1 MNAMANAT
9 MSIDKKYKVARSQLP
24 PKAAKL
30 VTPTSVQVIQ
40 NRRSD
45 SLDPRVHQ
53 KHKITGGNF
62 LQSSRYGQVEI
73 AQTRILPAKELLAKV
88 HIRPLRRFP
97 REGDKTIPVLVTF
110 DSAPQCADAERTL
123 RANKVSVA
131 PNYLSEVFRLVK
143 KIRCIQTKY
152 PDRNI
157 LIRPSSHILISTLK
171 LELKVENGN
180 FSPPSPC
187 L

>member
-1 MNAMANAT
+1 MPWLTPPCPSTKNIRLPVANFHQRLQ
-9 MSIDKKYKVARSQLP
+9 SLSPQL
-24 PKAAKL
+24 ASRL
-30 VTPTSVQVIQ
+30 S
-40 NRRSD
+40 RRSD

-62 LQSSRYGQVEI
+62 LQSSRHGQVEI
-73 AQTRILPAKELLAKV
+73 AQTRILPAKELMAKV

-131 PNYLSEVFRLVK
+131 PNYSSEVFGLVK
-143 KIRCIQTKY
+143 NIRSCIQTKY
-152 PDRNI
+152 PDQNI
-157 LIRPSSHILISTLK
+157 LILPVLS
-171 LELKVENGN
+171 
-180 FSPPSPC
+180 
-187 L
+187 